1 MAACSDVI
9 TFDWENIP
17 GGALAPLEKL
27 TQVRPPRAALEVSQ
41 DRLAEKA
48 LFSRLRIP
56 VAAHAA
62 IDSKEQLVRAAE
74 TLGLPGI
81 LKTRRLG
88 YDGKGQFLLSSS
100 SQIEAASAAIGGPG
114 LIYEK
119 FQDVSREISIVGARS
134 KGARQRQDRC
144 TMLRRQCIPARHV
157 GGHQRALRGRHA
169 RPLRHI
175 DP

>member
-1 MAACSDVI
+1 MSSPSI
-9 TFDWENIP
+9 GKISP
-17 GGALAPLEKL
+17 GAALAPLEKL

-48 LFSRLRIP
+48 LFSKLHIP

-74 TLGLPGI
+74 KLGLPGI

-88 YDGKGQFLLSSS
+88 YDGKGQLLLRSSV
-100 SQIEAASAAIGGPG
+100 QIDAAWAAIGGPG

-119 FQDVSREISIVGARS
+119 FQDFSREISIVGARS
-134 KGARQRQDRC
+134 ARGQTVFYPLSANTHGGGILRYSIAPFVNPQARAQRPNS
-144 TMLRRQCIPARHV
+144 I
-157 GGHQRALRGRHA
+157 
-169 RPLRHI
+169 
-175 DP
+175 